1 MPKKLT
7 ILKETL
13 KKNNEDEAFATGT
26 YLIDDLVQEKL
37 KTYKYEGEDLK
48 EVLSRIISD
57 IVASILYDLINE

>member
-13 KKNNEDEAFATGT
+13 KKNSEDKAFTAGIHI
-26 YLIDDLVQEKL
+26 IDNLVRSKL

-48 EVLSRIISD
+48 EIFSRIISD
-57 IVASILYDLINE
+57 IVIDILHDLINE

>member
-7 ILKETL
+7 ILKEKL
-13 KKNNEDEAFATGT
+13 KKNSEDEAFATGT
-26 YLIDDLVQEKL
+26 YIIDDLVQEKL

-48 EVLSRIISD
+48 EVLSRIIND

>member
-7 ILKETL
+7 ILKEKL
-13 KKNNEDEAFATGT
+13 KKNSEDEAFATGT

-37 KTYKYEGEDLK
+37 KTYKYEGEDVK

>member
-7 ILKETL
+7 RLKETL
-13 KKNNEDEAFATGT
+13 KKNSEDEAFATGT

-57 IVASILYDLINE
+57 IAASILYDLINE

>member
-7 ILKETL
+7 ILKEKL
-13 KKNNEDEAFATGT
+13 KKNSEDEVFATGT
-26 YLIDDLVQEKL
+26 YIIDNLVQEKL
-37 KTYKYEGEDLK
+37 KTYKYEGVNLK

>member
-13 KKNNEDEAFATGT
+13 KKNSEDEAFATGT

-57 IVASILYDLINE
+57 IAASILYDLINE

>member
-1 MPKKLT
+1 MPKKLK
-7 ILKETL
+7 ILKEKL
-13 KKNNEDEAFATGT
+13 KKNSEDEAFATGT

>member
-13 KKNNEDEAFATGT
+13 KKNSKDTTFATGIN
-26 YLIDDLVQEKL
+26 LIDNLVQEKL

-57 IVASILYDLINE
+57 IAISILYDLINE

>member
-13 KKNNEDEAFATGT
+13 KKNSEDEAFATGT
-26 YLIDDLVQEKL
+26 YIIDNLVQEKL
-37 KTYKYEGEDLK
+37 KTYKYEGVDLK

-57 IVASILYDLINE
+57 VVASILYDLINE

>member
-7 ILKETL
+7 ILKEKL
-13 KKNNEDEAFATGT
+13 KKNSEDEAFATGT
-26 YLIDDLVQEKL
+26 YIIDNLVQEKL

-48 EVLSRIISD
+48 EVLSRIIND

>member
-7 ILKETL
+7 ILKEKL
-13 KKNNEDEAFATGT
+13 KKNSEDETFATGT

-37 KTYKYEGEDLK
+37 KTYKYEGVDLK

>member
-7 ILKETL
+7 ILKEKL
-13 KKNNEDEAFATGT
+13 KKNSEDEAFATGT
-26 YLIDDLVQEKL
+26 HIIDNLVQEKL
-37 KTYKYEGEDLK
+37 KTYKYEGVDLK

>member
-1 MPKKLT
+1 MPKKLK
-7 ILKETL
+7 ILKEKL
-13 KKNNEDEAFATGT
+13 KKNSEDEAFATGT

-57 IVASILYDLINE
+57 VVASILYDLINE

>member
-7 ILKETL
+7 ILKEKL
-13 KKNNEDEAFATGT
+13 KKNSEDEAFATGT

-57 IVASILYDLINE
+57 GVASILYDLINE

>member
-7 ILKETL
+7 KKKKKL
-13 KKNNEDEAFATGT
+13 KKNSKDEAFATGT
-26 YLIDDLVQEKL
+26 YIIDNLVQEKL
-37 KTYKYEGEDLK
+37 KTYKYEGVDLK

>member
-7 ILKETL
+7 ILKEKL
-13 KKNNEDEAFATGT
+13 KKNSEDEAFATGT

>member
-7 ILKETL
+7 ILKEKL
-13 KKNNEDEAFATGT
+13 KKNSEDEAFATGT
-26 YLIDDLVQEKL
+26 YIIDDLVQEKL

>member
-13 KKNNEDEAFATGT
+13 KKNSEDEAFATGT
-26 YLIDDLVQEKL
+26 YIIDNLVQEKL
-37 KTYKYEGEDLK
+37 KTYKYEGVDLK
-48 EVLSRIISD
+48 EVLSRVISD

>member
-13 KKNNEDEAFATGT
+13 KKNSEDEAFATGT
-26 YLIDDLVQEKL
+26 YIIDNLVQEKL
-37 KTYKYEGEDLK
+37 KTYKYEGVDLK

>member
-7 ILKETL
+7 ILKEKL
-13 KKNNEDEAFATGT
+13 KKNSEDETFATGT
-26 YLIDDLVQEKL
+26 YIIDNLVQEKL
-37 KTYKYEGEDLK
+37 KTYKYEGIDLK

>member
-7 ILKETL
+7 ILKEKL
-13 KKNNEDEAFATGT
+13 KKNSEDEAFATGT

-48 EVLSRIISD
+48 EVLSRIIND

>member
-13 KKNNEDEAFATGT
+13 KKNSEDEAFATGT
-26 YLIDDLVQEKL
+26 YIIDNLVQEKL
-37 KTYKYEGEDLK
+37 KTYKYEGVDLK

-57 IVASILYDLINE
+57 IVANILYDLINE